1 MSGEVYQP
9 DTRVYTGLP
18 DIDYSLPDQ
27 TDIVSR
33 CGRICLG
40 RRKLI
45 SVRFLLVKLLV
56 SRRSKKVFG
65 WSALRNDDLGYIDL
79 EEKTLQP
86 LQNPFGFQSPR
97 CWDTHRPRSF
107 LGTRRF

>member
-1 MSGEVYQP
+1 MSGEVYQS
-9 DTRVYTGLP
+9 DTRAYTGMP

-33 CGRICLG
+33 CGRIGLG
-40 RRKLI
+40 RKKLI

-65 WSALRNDDLGYIDL
+65 WSALRIKILGTSIWRKKLYGL
-79 EEKTLQP
+79 SKTLLAFDRLAWFIHQEP
-86 LQNPFGFQSPR
+86 ES
-97 CWDTHRPRSF
+97 
-107 LGTRRF
+107 